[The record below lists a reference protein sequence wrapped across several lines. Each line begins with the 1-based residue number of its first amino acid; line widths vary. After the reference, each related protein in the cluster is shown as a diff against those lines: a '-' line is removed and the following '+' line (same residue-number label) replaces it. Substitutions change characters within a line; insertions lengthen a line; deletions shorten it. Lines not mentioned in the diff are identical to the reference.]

1 MGLASAARRLSGTS
15 GKRETRPA
23 ITMFDDVVVAL
34 MPRGD
39 NYAYAGYVG
48 GHFPTFAEL
57 PARFPNHSLLSIA
70 VNSSQNA
77 ECLDIEKGDATNDVA
92 VAWYGRQIDR
102 GVYRPVLYTS
112 ASNMKALEQVM
123 AKAGVHRGEYRL
135 WAAHYTGKAHFC
147 SPRSCGFGLTEA
159 DGCQFT
165 DRALGLSLDQSIL
178 AADFF
183 DKRPAPHPAPTP
195 APPTPAPPV
204 KPPTPAP
211 PAPVNPLEAVVKHLP
226 AIKQGDK
233 DTAGKPPHVRIMQ
246 GLIRANGHA
255 HKIEAASSLAEDG
268 DFGVHTTNALLAVQ
282 SFFGLATDR
291 VCGPKTWAAL
301 ISGEK

>member
-1 MGLASAARRLSGTS
+1 MGLAAALRRLRGTS

-57 PARFPNHSLLSIA
+57 PGRFPNHHLLSIA
-70 VNSSQNA
+70 VSSSQDA
-77 ECLDIEKGDATNDVA
+77 ECLDVEKGDATNDVV

-102 GVYRPVLYTS
+102 GVWRPVLYTS

-123 AKAGVHRGEYRL
+123 FRAGVHRDEYRL

-183 DKRPAPHPAPTP
+183 DKRPGPPKPVP
-195 APPTPAPPV
+195 APPP
-204 KPPTPAP
+204 P
-211 PAPVNPLEAVVKHLP
+211 PAPVNPLEAVVKKLP
-226 AIKQGDK
+226 SLKQGDK
-233 DTAGKPPHVRIMQ
+233 DKAGQPPHVRIMQ

-255 HKIEAASSLAEDG
+255 HKIEAASSIAQDG
-268 DFGVHTTNALLAVQ
+268 DFGVHTVNALLAIQ
-282 SFFGLATDR
+282 SFFGLAADR